1 MRTRSVLIAGV
12 LVGALAFAACGGD
25 DGGGVREIGGASGS
39 GTASGGSGSGSGGSG
54 SGSGGSGSGSGTNEE
69 AAPECRPF
77 GDMST
82 ATSTVNVTFNE
93 WVIAL
98 DVNTA
103 PAGKVAFVAKNE
115 GKEPHELVVLHG
127 PATNLPTDEDGAL
140 DESKLAG
147 GTLVGEIEP
156 FPAGETCDGT
166 FELTPGDYTLVCNV
180 VEDEKGKH
188 ESHLKEGMV
197 TAFTVT

>member
-1 MRTRSVLIAGV
+1 MRTRTVLIAGA
-12 LVGALAFAACGGD
+12 LVAALAFAACGGD

-39 GTASGGSGSGSGGSG
+39 GTASGASGSGTGTGS
-54 SGSGGSGSGSGTNEE
+54 GSGSGSGTNKE
-69 AAPECRPF
+69 AKPECRPF

-93 WVIAL
+93 WAITL
-98 DVNTA
+98 DTSTA

-127 PATNLPTDEDGAL
+127 PPTNLPTDDDGAL

-180 VEDEKGKH
+180 VEEQEGH
-188 ESHLKEGMV
+188 IHLKQGML
-197 TAFTVT
+197 TTFTVT

>member
-12 LVGALAFAACGGD
+12 LVAALVFAACGGD

-39 GTASGGSGSGSGGSG
+39 GTASGASGSGSGSGT
-54 SGSGGSGSGSGTNEE
+54 GSGSGSGTNEE
-69 AAPECRPF
+69 AKPECRPF

-82 ATSTVNVTFNE
+82 ATSTVNVTFSE
-93 WVIAL
+93 WAIAL
-98 DVNTA
+98 DTNTA

-127 PATNLPTDEDGAL
+127 PPTNLPTDEDGAL

-180 VEDEKGKH
+180 VEDENGKH
-188 ESHLKEGMV
+188 EAHLKEGMV
-197 TAFTVT
+197 TTFTVT

>member
-12 LVGALAFAACGGD
+12 LVAALAFAACGGD
-25 DGGGVREIGGASGS
+25 DGGGVREIGGASGT
-39 GTASGGSGSGSGGSG
+39 GTASGGSGSDGSG
-54 SGSGGSGSGSGTNEE
+54 SGSGGSGSGTNEE

-82 ATSTVNVTFNE
+82 ATSTVNVIFNE
-93 WVIAL
+93 WAIVL
-98 DVNTA
+98 DTNTA
-103 PAGKVAFVAKNE
+103 PAGKIAFVAKNE

-127 PATNLPTDEDGAL
+127 PATNLPTDDDGAL

-166 FELTPGDYTLVCNV
+166 FELPPGEYTLVCNV

-188 ESHLKEGMV
+188 EAHLKEGMV